1 MRENFVGKV
10 LEKRRSIMDSGDIEE
25 TILVKS
31 EDLNGKK
38 VINLEKKLPTQK
50 LRPCLHILRKK
61 PDNGKELFDN
71 FFYNNCAVSIHLG
84 KI

>member
-10 LEKRRSIMDSGDIEE
+10 LEKGRSIMDSGDTEE

-38 VINLEKKLPTQK
+38 VINLEKKLSSHSKT
-50 LRPCLHILRKK
+50 
-61 PDNGKELFDN
+61 ETLFV
-71 FFYNNCAVSIHLG
+71 YS
-84 KI
+84 

>member
-10 LEKRRSIMDSGDIEE
+10 LEKGRSIMDSGDIEE

-38 VINLEKKLPTQK
+38 VINLEKKT
-50 LRPCLHILRKK
+50 
-61 PDNGKELFDN
+61 
-71 FFYNNCAVSIHLG
+71 FFPLKN
-84 KI
+84 